1 MNRPVSPTL
10 SATLTTIKTLIN
22 ASMQIRPFGSTGLN
36 VSALGFGTGSIGAVE
51 MDESVASRLLN
62 EALDLG
68 ITLIDT
74 ARGYG
79 LAEERIGKQIAHRRS
94 EYVLST
100 KVGYGVD
107 GVPDWT
113 YECVAA
119 GVDLALRTMRTDVI
133 DVVHLHSCPLDT
145 LLHTGVIDG
154 LDAAKQAG
162 KVRVVAYSGE
172 NDALAWA
179 VASGRFTSFETSVNP
194 FDQASLA
201 QSIPIAAKAGYGVI
215 AKRAVGNAPWRFA
228 DCPQGDYCEV
238 YWHRLHTL
246 AYDRAGLDWDD
257 FALRFSTFARGVSSA
272 IIGTSSIENLRR
284 NAAIVSRG
292 ALPDNMVNAVQSRY
306 REIGQSWPGEI

>member
-1 MNRPVSPTL
+1 
-10 SATLTTIKTLIN
+10 
-22 ASMQIRPFGSTGLN
+22 MQIHPFGSTGLN

-51 MDESVASRLLN
+51 MDDAVASRLLN

-68 ITLIDT
+68 VTLIDT

-79 LAEERIGKQIAHRRS
+79 LAEERIGKHIAHRRS

-107 GVPDWT
+107 GIPDWT
-113 YECVAA
+113 YECVVA

-145 LLHTGVIDG
+145 LLHTGVIDA

-179 VASGRFTSFETSVNP
+179 VASDRFASFETSVNP

-201 QSIPIAAKAGYGVI
+201 HSILAAANKGYGVI

-228 DCPQGDYCEV
+228 DCPRSDYCEV
-238 YWHRLHTL
+238 YWHRMHEL
-246 AYDRAGLDWDD
+246 AYDRSGLDWDD
-257 FALRFSTFARGVSSA
+257 FALRFSAFAPGVSSA
-272 IIGTSSIENLRR
+272 IIGTTTIENLRR

-292 ALPDNMVNAVQSRY
+292 PLPDVMMSAVQTRY
-306 REIGQSWPGEI
+306 REIGLSWPGEI